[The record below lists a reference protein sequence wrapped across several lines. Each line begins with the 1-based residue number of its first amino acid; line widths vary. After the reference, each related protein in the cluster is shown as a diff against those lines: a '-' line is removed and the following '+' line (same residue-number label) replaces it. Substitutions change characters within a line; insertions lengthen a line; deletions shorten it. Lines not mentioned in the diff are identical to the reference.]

1 LVFDEGG
8 VRMKKLMIVDDASFM
23 RISIRKMLETHNYEV
38 VAEASDGAQAIELFK
53 QFNPDIITMD
63 ITMPVMSGID
73 ALKEI
78 KKINKNVIV
87 VMVSAL
93 GQEVMIKEAVIQGAS
108 SFIVK
113 PFQGDKLIE
122 VLDKL
127 TK

>member
-1 LVFDEGG
+1 
-8 VRMKKLMIVDDASFM
+8 MKKLMIVDDASFM